1 MATEYRKHTP
11 IATGQQNNISEF
23 SVNGFRIFQLT
34 QESNSKEKTHT
45 GREKIAHRVLQSQH
59 QVGPLQA
66 HCWPPTSMW
75 QGCIP
80 P

>member
-34 QESNSKEKTHT
+34 KESNSTEKTHT
-45 GREKIAHRVLQSQH
+45 GREKIAQRVLQSQH
-59 QVGPLQA
+59 QVGSLQA
-66 HCWPPTSMW
+66 HCWRPTSMW
-75 QGCIP
+75 RGWLP